1 MRLESLPKLFAA
13 KSSMISDSPR
23 ATATDALT
31 GTDYMAAIGLADLK
45 SGFGLDLFLAKMGIS
60 SPDRAVESL
69 VKYAFTQTSKH
80 KAIEQLDDDIKQ
92 AVVQLLANFAYQDY
106 ARSAA
111 STRECDCC
119 HGEGFI
125 DAEVFTTKTHTPW
138 VAKDIVKTTLEW
150 GFKITP
156 SDYEVRR
163 ELREVVRVLCPSC
176 KGKKVLSNACRCNG
190 RGEVL
195 DKAETERQGVPV
207 YKDCCKCS
215 GRGYS
220 KLPAEDVRRA
230 LIGVDIEIS
239 QPSWSRNFKPF
250 YEHLITKC
258 HTEESYADS
267 MLSKVTL

>member
-1 MRLESLPKLFAA
+1 MRLESIPKLFAA

-23 ATATDALT
+23 ATATDSLT
-31 GTDYMAAIGLADLK
+31 GTDLMAAIGLADLK

-69 VKYAFTQTSKH
+69 VKYALTQTSKH

-138 VAKDIVKTTLEW
+138 VAKEIVKKTLEW
-150 GFKITP
+150 GGEATP
-156 SDYEVRR
+156 SAYEV
-163 ELREVVRVLCPSC
+163 
-176 KGKKVLSNACRCNG
+176 
-190 RGEVL
+190 
-195 DKAETERQGVPV
+195 
-207 YKDCCKCS
+207 
-215 GRGYS
+215 
-220 KLPAEDVRRA
+220 
-230 LIGVDIEIS
+230 
-239 QPSWSRNFKPF
+239 
-250 YEHLITKC
+250 
-258 HTEESYADS
+258 
-267 MLSKVTL
+267 

>member
-1 MRLESLPKLFAA
+1 MRLESIPKLFAA
-13 KSSMISDSPR
+13 KSSTISDSPR
-23 ATATDALT
+23 ATATDSLT
-31 GTDYMAAIGLADLK
+31 GTDLMAAIGLADLK

-195 DKAETERQGVPV
+195 DKVETDRQGLPV
-207 YKDCCKCS
+207 YKTCCKCS
-215 GRGYS
+215 GLGYS
-220 KLPAEDVRRA
+220 RLKFSAVIDATRAIIPALGKTTAYDHYR
-230 LIGVDIEIS
+230 
-239 QPSWSRNFKPF
+239 PF
-250 YEHLITKC
+250 YDVLVSQC
-258 HTEESYADS
+258 HKEEAYADT
-267 MLSKVTL
+267 MLSKVTI

>member
-1 MRLESLPKLFAA
+1 MRLESIPKLFAA
-13 KSSMISDSPR
+13 KSSTISDSPR
-23 ATATDALT
+23 ATATDSLT
-31 GTDYMAAIGLADLK
+31 GTDLMAAIGLADLK

-69 VKYAFTQTSKH
+69 VKYALTQTSKH

-138 VAKDIVKTTLEW
+138 VAKEIVKKTLEW
-150 GFKITP
+150 GGEATP
-156 SDYEVRR
+156 SAYEVRR

-190 RGEVL
+190 RGEVM
-195 DKAETERQGVPV
+195 DKSETERQGVPV
-207 YKDCCKCS
+207 YKTCCKCS
-215 GRGYS
+215 GLGYS
-220 KLPAEDVRRA
+220 RLKFSAVIDAIKAVIPALGKTTAYDHY
-230 LIGVDIEIS
+230 
-239 QPSWSRNFKPF
+239 KPF
-250 YEHLITKC
+250 YEVLVSQC
-258 HTEESYADS
+258 HKEEAYADM
-267 MLSKVTL
+267 MLSKVTI